1 MATFKDRSGTIWD
14 LEITAQAIKRVLSL
28 TGLNLFTLV
37 ETEDANGN
45 KRNPIEDWAK
55 LIDDPVKVCD
65 VAYAI
70 IKPQADAKGLT
81 DEQFGELLGGDV
93 LVSCGEALEGSLR
106 DFFSARHPEFARMLK
121 KMGEVDRRQKAELSQ
136 RITDQILGSDVM
148 LKKAHARLD
157 DLLSE
162 MGIDS
167 SISGP
172 VNSE

>member
-1 MATFKDRSGTIWD
+1 MATFKDRSGNIWD
-14 LEITAQAIKRVLSL
+14 LEITAQSIKRVLSL
-28 TGLNLFTLV
+28 TGLNLFTLI
-37 ETEDANGN
+37 ETEDASGK

-55 LIDDPVKVCD
+55 LIDDPVQVCD

-70 IKPQADAKGLT
+70 AKPQADSKGLT
-81 DEQFGELLGGDV
+81 DEQFGELLGGEI
-93 LVSCGEALEGSLR
+93 LVACGAALEGSLR
-106 DFFSARHPEFARMLK
+106 DFFSARHPEFARMLER
-121 KMGEVDRRQKAELSQ
+121 MGQVDKQQKAELSR

-167 SISGP
+167 STSGP
-172 VNSE
+172 VNSV